1 MAEDPLDPALFVALF
16 LGVTATVY
24 AMGEPLTKTEIRL
37 RLVTL
42 VLCAVIAVIMCLWL
56 IVGILHRFGLLQLLN
71 D

>member
-24 AMGEPLTKTEIRL
+24 AMDEPLTKTEMRL
-37 RLVTL
+37 RLATL
-42 VLCAVIAVIMCLWL
+42 VMCAIIAVIMCGWL
-56 IVGILHRFGLLQLLN
+56 MVAILHRFGVLALLA